1 MTDFLDLAD
10 GGRAVAALLAE
21 HAGVEG
27 VVVLGVVPNGVPG
40 ALEVARALGLP
51 LLGVEVDH
59 DDGGISGIGLP
70 DLTGVSH
77 VIVVDDAVET
87 GTAATAIGRA
97 LRQAA
102 PHAFLTL
109 AVPVCPRE
117 ASATLDH
124 LFDRVVA
131 VVRPLARRSLTWHYA
146 TFAPVG
152 RGDALALIASH
163 SAD

>member
-1 MTDFLDLAD
+1 MTDFVDLAD
-10 GGRAVAALLAE
+10 GGRAVAELLQE
-21 HAGVEG
+21 HVGESG

-59 DDGGISGIGLP
+59 DDDGISAIRLP
-70 DLTGVSH
+70 HLAGVTH

-97 LRQAA
+97 LREAVPQ
-102 PHAFLTL
+102 AFLTL

-117 ASATLDH
+117 ASATLDL
-124 LFDRVVA
+124 LFDAVVA
-131 VVRPLARRSLTWHYA
+131 VVRPLVRRSLTWHYEA
-146 TFAPVG
+146 FAPVD
-152 RGDALALIASH
+152 RADALALIASH